1 MLGRGASVAVGK
13 QAWEPIERALQM
25 RLSMLPNSPAAAST
39 QAFKAAGSAT
49 STDLPKPWGLSPP
62 MISRRRRRYLHYGRR
77 SRHWLSCDRKANAPG
92 RRPSRA
98 RTFPS
103 GRESIVPYLND
114 AAGLSCQ
121 ASRGNPPTS
130 WSSRLRPRTRRQR
143 GRSSARRNTCRS
155 ASIRSA
161 SRHSY
166 RMAGSSPDDRWH

>member
-1 MLGRGASVAVGK
+1 MLERGASVAVGE

-39 QAFKAAGSAT
+39 RTSGGIGNIDRPAQALGPLASNDFTAPPTSSALRAQIAAV
-49 STDLPKPWGLSPP
+49 L
-62 MISRRRRRYLHYGRR
+62 R
-77 SRHWLSCDRKANAPG
+77 SQGQCPG
-92 RRPSRA
+92 HRPSRA

-166 RMAGSSPDDRWH
+166 RMAGSSPDDRWR